1 MTTSG
6 APGNERA
13 VVTVGAQP
21 PCGVQLSDWGI
32 EQQRASK
39 KSTLAYIA
47 DILSCRSTR
56 AMIVVSLDV
65 ILPLEVEAGKTFR

>member
-13 VVTVGAQP
+13 VVAVGAEP
-21 PCGVQLSDWGI
+21 PRGVQLSDWGI

-47 DILSCRSTR
+47 DILSC
-56 AMIVVSLDV
+56 
-65 ILPLEVEAGKTFR
+65 